1 MVLSALRCRVYLCVR
16 VCVCVRERERE
27 RERAACPGPYSV
39 PPNLYV
45 CIHARKMYAYR
56 AS

>member
-1 MVLSALRCRVYLCVR
+1 MVLSALRCRVHLCVR
-16 VCVCVRERERE
+16 VCVCVSERERE